1 MVSFKSFVNEAN
13 SLYGTSK
20 SEGDP
25 VGVIL
30 SMPGMLRTI
39 KTGNILYRG
48 MSDSLGRSASIIDSA
63 GTKRYSLATN
73 NLYQIMMDSSPAL
86 ADFPSRTRSI
96 ICATNTRSIGLYGG
110 HSYIILPF
118 DGTPIAVAATSDF
131 INQEIHLLDDV
142 QVDLLSSSAGEIIKL
157 LGLRRFFTGSKT
169 KFTDID
175 ALDKALEE
183 HEITDNMWDAVKE
196 NYFMFKEGDGEI
208 VFNAIKASYKKN
220 PASTFRSLAKKIMT
234 PGSLDLTLVRAG
246 GAFPTSA
253 TGREVW
259 FEGKALS
266 LTPHEFVKTFRQ
278 LEGALGDDFSSTLDL
293 TSISR
298 LS

>member
-25 VGVIL
+25 TGVIL
-30 SMPGMLRTI
+30 SMPGMLRSI
-39 KTGNILYRG
+39 KTGNVLYRG
-48 MSDSLGRSASIIDSA
+48 MVVGLNRGASVISSK
-63 GTKRYSLATN
+63 GTQRYSLATN
-73 NLYQIMMDSSPAL
+73 NLYQIMMDASPAL

-96 ICATNTRSIGLYGG
+96 ICATNTRSISLYGS

-118 DGTPIAVAATSDF
+118 DGTPIAVSATSDF

-142 QVDLLSSSAGEIIKL
+142 GVDVFSSSAGEIVKL
-157 LGLRRFFTGSKT
+157 LGLRRFFTGYKP

-196 NYFMFKEGDGEI
+196 NMFKEGVVERM
-208 VFNAIKASYKKN
+208 FNAIKASYKKN

-246 GAFPTSA
+246 GAFPTST

-259 FEGKALS
+259 FEGKALA
-266 LTPHEFVKTFRQ
+266 LTPSAFIKTFRE
-278 LEGALGDDFSSTLDL
+278 LEEQLGDDFSSALDL
-293 TSISR
+293 QSISR